1 MCGINSKRGGRYS
14 GRNSR
19 HGVIRIKRGL
29 SLCLLLLVLVL
40 PLHSALTESETQEL
54 QSILQSLSLDFQRM
68 KTSINDLQTSALSLG
83 QDLSQS
89 KATMTSLGS
98 RMQNL
103 WNSQTI
109 QEQILN
115 EQGRTLVKQEQQLAE
130 VSILPSKFQQLQIDY
145 SENQVQ
151 LTAALNGLQNSLSA
165 MDRRA
170 ELFKI
175 LAISGVTIGIAGVAL
190 SAFLLFTR

>member
-1 MCGINSKRGGRYS
+1 MCGIKSKHGGKHS
-14 GRNSR
+14 GRNSNC
-19 HGVIRIKRGL
+19 GSTKIKRGL

-68 KTSINDLQTSALSLG
+68 KTSISDLQTSALSLE

-89 KATMTSLGS
+89 KVTMTSLGS
-98 RMQNL
+98 RIQNL

-130 VSILPSKFQQLQIDY
+130 VSILPGKFQQLQIDY
-145 SENQVQ
+145 NENQAQ
-151 LTAALNGLQNSLSA
+151 LTAVLNGLQNSLSA
-165 MDRRA
+165 MDRRV

-175 LAISGVTIGIAGVAL
+175 LAISGVTIGITGMVIGAIAL
-190 SAFLLFTR
+190 FVR

>member
-14 GRNSR
+14 GRNSKC
-19 HGVIRIKRGL
+19 GVTKIKRGL
-29 SLCLLLLVLVL
+29 LLCSLLLVLVL

-68 KTSINDLQTSALSLG
+68 KTSISDLQTSALSLE

-115 EQGRTLVKQEQQLAE
+115 EQGRTLVKQNLQLGE

-145 SENQVQ
+145 NENQVQ

-165 MDRRA
+165 MDRRV

-190 SAFLLFTR
+190 SVFLLFTR